1 MNNRFLDNK
10 LTDGFNGTRFVTLLL
25 FCLANLL
32 ANSLLNGRPIT
43 LLGSA
48 ISFLKIAG
56 VIVFYELLYMIVCML
71 LTFKRS
77 K

>member
-1 MNNRFLDNK
+1 MNNRFLDNR
-10 LTDGFNGTRFVTLLL
+10 LTDRFNRTRFVTLLL

-32 ANSLLNGRPIT
+32 ANSLLVDRPIT

-56 VIVFYELLYMIVCML
+56 VIVFYELFYMIVCLL